1 MQFNYMDENHR
12 HIVRWVSTAAV
23 WSYAEV
29 FVDRIIRFLVFL
41 VVARLISPPQF
52 GLVLLS
58 LLVVELLQTFLDAG
72 LSTALIQQG
81 TLSKSTLDTAFV
93 IAAAVS
99 LVTTCVLF
107 WSAQHLAN
115 FTSDTAASPF
125 LRVLALV
132 PMINGAG
139 AVHVAIIHREVRFK
153 TLAGRTAIS
162 SIAASSAAVIM
173 AFAGF
178 GAWALVGRT
187 LLAALFGTIVAWCS
201 TSYRPAMQF
210 DLGSIRPVL
219 PAAVQLWATS
229 VANQI
234 NSRGF
239 DLLAALFLG
248 IDALGA
254 LRIAGQVVML
264 LVDITIGPMTA
275 VGYSVLSRTQ
285 DDRKSF
291 EETLNVIASCA
302 ALLIFPAFIGLLITG
317 DILLPLMFGSRW
329 EPAAQIIPYMSAVGP
344 ALYWYLIVSVALFA
358 SGRMDRMLHWA
369 LLEAGLTLLF
379 GVIAGA
385 SFGLTGLAAAG
396 VLRLYVMTPLGWRWL
411 KRDVGV
417 NPAKLVRNAIPAA
430 FASLVMAAT
439 VELTRTLLAHALTSP
454 TLIVSLIAVGV
465 VTYALLLP
473 WSVRGFFAELFEQ
486 VRSFRSR
493 KWSSTNKT

>member
-1 MQFNYMDENHR
+1 MDENYR
-12 HIVRWVSTAAV
+12 DIVRWVSTAAF
-23 WSYAEV
+23 WSYAGV
-29 FVDRIIRFLVFL
+29 FIDRIIRFLVFL

-52 GLVLLS
+52 GLVLLA

-81 TLSKSTLDTAFV
+81 TLPKSTLDTAFL
-93 IAAAVS
+93 IAVALS
-99 LVTTCVLF
+99 FVTTCVLL
-107 WSAQHLAN
+107 WSAQYLASLTN
-115 FTSDTAASPF
+115 DPATVPF

-132 PMINGAG
+132 PIINGAG
-139 AVHVAIIHREVRFK
+139 AVQVAIIHREVRFK
-153 TLAGRTAIS
+153 TLASRTAIS
-162 SIAASSAAVIM
+162 SIVASASAVIM

-187 LLAALFGTIVAWCS
+187 LLSALFGTIVAWCS
-201 TSYRPAMQF
+201 TSYRPEMQF
-210 DLGSIRPVL
+210 DIGSIRPVL
-219 PAAVQLWATS
+219 PAAVRLWSTS

-239 DLLAALFLG
+239 DLLAAVFLG

-264 LVDITIGPMTA
+264 LVDVTIGPMTA
-275 VGYSVLSRTQ
+275 VGYSILSRTQ
-285 DDRKSF
+285 NDRKIF
-291 EETLNVIASCA
+291 EQTLGVIANCA

-317 DILLPLMFGSRW
+317 DVLLPLLFGSRW

-344 ALYWYLIVSVALFA
+344 ALYWYLVVSVALFA

-369 LLEAGLTLLF
+369 LLESGLTLIF

-430 FASLVMAAT
+430 LASIIMAVI
-439 VELTRTLLAHALTSP
+439 VELTRISLARTLSSP
-454 TLIVSLIAVGV
+454 MLIVSLITVGV

-473 WSVRGFFAELFEQ
+473 WSARGLFTELFEQ
-486 VRSFRSR
+486 IRSFRSR
-493 KWSSTNKT
+493 KWSSANEP

>member
-1 MQFNYMDENHR
+1 MDEKRR

-23 WSYAEV
+23 WSYAGV

-41 VVARLISPPQF
+41 VVARFISPPQF
-52 GLVLLS
+52 GMVLLS
-58 LLVVELLQTFLDAG
+58 LLVVELFQTFLDAG

-81 TLSKSTLDTAFV
+81 TLAKSTLDTAFV
-93 IAAAVS
+93 IALAVS
-99 LVTTCVLF
+99 LVTTCVLL

-115 FTSDTAASPF
+115 FANDTAASSF

-132 PMINGAG
+132 PLINGAG

-153 TLAGRTAIS
+153 ALAGRTAIS
-162 SIAASSAAVIM
+162 SIVASSAAVIM

-187 LLAALFGTIVAWCS
+187 LLSAFFGTIVAWCS

-219 PAAVQLWATS
+219 PAAVRLWSTS

-285 DDRKSF
+285 DDRKIF
-291 EETLNVIASCA
+291 EETLDVIASCA
-302 ALLIFPAFIGLLITG
+302 ALLIFPAFTGLLITG

-369 LLEAGLTLLF
+369 LLEAGLTLIF

-385 SFGLTGLAAAG
+385 FFGLAGLAAAG

-411 KRDVGV
+411 KKDVGI
-417 NPAKLVRNAIPAA
+417 NPGKLVRNAVPAA
-430 FASLVMAAT
+430 MASLIMAAI
-439 VELTRTLLAHALTSP
+439 VELTRISLAHTLTSP

-473 WSVRGFFAELFEQ
+473 WSARHLFAELFEQ
-486 VRSFRSR
+486 VRLSRSR
-493 KWSSTNKT
+493 KWSSASET